1 MTVSYK
7 VLSQPIIQTL
17 YNDNNTLVK
26 NCQPDIKLL
35 STNHHT
41 F

>member
-17 YNDNNTLVK
+17 YNDNNTLLR
-26 NCQPDIKLL
+26 NCQADIKLL
-35 STNHHT
+35 STNHQT